1 MMTVVMDVQGLLSIY
16 IGTNTVVNNQSVLQA
31 MQRRGAVDGFDVT
44 YSLGCSPTC
53 NSSAGFADAVNTAAA
68 ADVVVLVVGLYP
80 GCVVPVLCALLSLV
94 VSYRV
99 MSSRVLF
106 CCGCRG
112 GGHIPDG
119 GPTQVRCCTVAAVA
133 RQCCGVFST

>member
-1 MMTVVMDVQGLLSIY
+1 MMTVVIDVQGLLSIY

-80 GCVVPVLCALLSLV
+80 GCVVPVLCALLSRRLLPCYV
-94 VSYRV
+94 VTCP
-99 MSSRVLF
+99 VLLWVQ
-106 CCGCRG
+106 GRWP
-112 GGHIPDG
+112 H
-119 GPTQVRCCTVAAVA
+119 
-133 RQCCGVFST
+133 S